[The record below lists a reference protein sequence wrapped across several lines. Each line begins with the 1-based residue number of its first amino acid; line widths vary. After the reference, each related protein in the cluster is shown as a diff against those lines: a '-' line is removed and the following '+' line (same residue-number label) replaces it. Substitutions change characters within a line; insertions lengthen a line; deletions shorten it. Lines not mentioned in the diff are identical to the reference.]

1 MRTVKEVPTQWNP
14 ELMDKKQ
21 LPEPLDE
28 LHLEWP
34 DELAYLIAERKHR
47 VSKTPIGGGR
57 FLYEVKDVYR
67 RPVISIE
74 SSLDLIVA
82 QKRRRRKRK

>member
-1 MRTVKEVPTQWNP
+1 MRTVKVLPSQWNP

-21 LPEPLDE
+21 LPEPLDD

-34 DELAYLIAERKHR
+34 DELAFYISSNAHR
-47 VSKTPIGGGR
+47 IYKTPLGEGR

-67 RPVISIE
+67 RPVISVE
-74 SSLDLIVA
+74 SSIDLIVA